1 LKRVEGDVDQFFLT
15 SLAAPPK
22 TLNYLQ
28 DYKLDSNNN
37 NGKEMR
43 GMHCNEPES
52 VELSEVE
59 FAGIIL
65 YCSFLSTSKEI

>member
-37 NGKEMR
+37 GKEMR
-43 GMHCNEPES
+43 GMHYNEPES
-52 VELSEVE
+52 AELSEVE
-59 FAGIIL
+59 FVGIIL
-65 YCSFLSTSKEI
+65 YLSM